1 VEEVDEA
8 LEDFRFSDA
17 AQALQRFLWSEFCDW
32 ALELEKSRLS
42 GSEEERADAASVI
55 AWVLER
61 SLRLLHPIMPFVT
74 EEIWQRFDAGE
85 SIVISPW
92 PVSADAPS
100 DPEAEEEFAFLQDVI
115 TEIRR
120 LQTGAPAGLGKAVDL
135 DRSWAE
141 RLGSRLDDVAAVTR
155 AEISLAD
162 LDGAKARL
170 RVAEGV
176 DAGPLIEAKRKKLN
190 EARDRL
196 SRKRGKLANDGFVS
210 KAPPAVVEGE
220 RADVVRLEEE
230 ERRLLAELA
239 QLGASGD

>member
-1 VEEVDEA
+1 ASDGGQPAPPPNERWTLPERWIVSRHAACVEEVDAA
-8 LEDFRFSDA
+8 LDDFRFSDA

-42 GSEEERADAASVI
+42 GGEEERSDAASVL

-85 SIVISPW
+85 SIMIAAW
-92 PVSADAPS
+92 PSAAEAPR
-100 DPEAEEEFAFLQDVI
+100 DVEAEEQFAFLQEVV

-120 LQTGAPAGLGKAVDL
+120 LQTGAPAALGKSVEL

-141 RLGSRLDDVAAVTR
+141 RLGPQLEDVAAVTR
-155 AEISLAD
+155 AEIAFAE

-176 DAGPLIEAKRKKLN
+176 DAGPLIEVKRKKLK
-190 EARDRL
+190 E
-196 SRKRGKLANDGFVS
+196 
-210 KAPPAVVEGE
+210 
-220 RADVVRLEEE
+220 
-230 ERRLLAELA
+230 
-239 QLGASGD
+239 